1 MNKQFERR
9 KLRKR
14 YRLKIHN
21 YNKLPR
27 FSIFRS
33 NKNLTIQIID
43 DEKSHTLVA
52 VSSLEKDLK
61 HIKGY
66 NVEGAKQLGK
76 IIGERA
82 LEKKIH
88 QVVFD
93 IGAYKYHGKIKAII
107 ETVKAMGLN
116 KEKTIESKI
125 EKTTKK
131 EGK

>member
-14 YRLKIHN
+14 YRLKTHN

-33 NKNLTIQIID
+33 NKNLSVQIID

-52 VSSLEKDLK
+52 VSSLEKALVN
-61 HIKGY
+61 IKGY
-66 NVEGAKQLGK
+66 NVEGAEKLGK
-76 IIGERA
+76 IIAERA

-93 IGAYKYHGKIKAII
+93 IGAYKYHGKIKAIV
-107 ETVKAMGLN
+107 EAAKAAGLN
-116 KEKTIESKI
+116 KE
-125 EKTTKK
+125 EKLEPKVKVAKK

>member
-14 YRLKIHN
+14 YKLKTHN

-33 NKNLTIQIID
+33 NKNLCVQIID
-43 DEKSHTLVA
+43 DSKSHTLVA
-52 VSSLEKDLK
+52 VSSLEKSLG
-61 HIKGY
+61 IKGY
-66 NVEGAKQLGK
+66 NVEGAKKIGK

-82 LEKKIH
+82 VEKKIH

-107 ETVKAMGLN
+107 EAAKAVGLN
-116 KEKTIESKI
+116 KEEITTVKESKV
-125 EKTTKK
+125 TTKK

>member
-14 YRLKIHN
+14 YKLKTHN

-33 NKNLTIQIID
+33 NKNLTVQIID
-43 DEKSHTLVA
+43 DEKSHTLVS

-61 HIKGY
+61 NIKGY
-66 NVEGAKQLGK
+66 NVEGAKVIGK

-82 LEKKIH
+82 LGKKITE
-88 QVVFD
+88 VVFD
-93 IGAYKYHGKIKAII
+93 IGAYKYHGRIQAII
-107 ETVKAMGLN
+107 EAAKAVGLN
-116 KEKTIESKI
+116 KEKMIVKAAP
-125 EKTTKK
+125 KK

>member
-14 YRLKIHN
+14 YKLKTHN

-33 NKNLTIQIID
+33 NKNLSVQIID
-43 DEKSHTLVA
+43 DEKSHTLVS
-52 VSSLEKDLK
+52 VSSLEKSLK
-61 HIKGY
+61 DIKGY
-66 NVEGAKQLGK
+66 NVEGAAKLGK

-82 LEKKIH
+82 IEKKIH

-107 ETVKAMGLN
+107 EAAKNAGLN
-116 KEKTIESKI
+116 KDNVKESV
-125 EKTTKK
+125 KTTKK

>member
-14 YRLKIHN
+14 YKLKTHN

-33 NKNLTIQIID
+33 NKNLTVQIID
-43 DEKSHTLVA
+43 DEKSHTLVS
-52 VSSLEKDLK
+52 VSSLEKGLK
-61 HIKGY
+61 NIKGY
-66 NVEGAKQLGK
+66 NVSGAEKIGK

-82 LEKKIH
+82 LEKKITE
-88 QVVFD
+88 VVFD
-93 IGAYKYHGKIKAII
+93 IGAYKYHGKVKAIV
-107 ETVKAMGLN
+107 EAAKAVGLN
-116 KEKTIESKI
+116 KEKITVSA
-125 EKTTKK
+125 KK